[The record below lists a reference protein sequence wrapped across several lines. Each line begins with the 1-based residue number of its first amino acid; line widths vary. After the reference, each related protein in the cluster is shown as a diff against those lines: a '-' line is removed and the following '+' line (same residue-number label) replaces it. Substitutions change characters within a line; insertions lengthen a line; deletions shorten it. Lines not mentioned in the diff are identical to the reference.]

1 MRIAIGIVIAPCH
14 RICTERI
21 VIINLGAHIENPIVI
36 AAATETPRG
45 ERSHAVRGAE
55 NAIVRLGRLGLRHM
69 AHVVI
74 MIHGTRLLNA
84 AHYADEYLILQI
96 KGTIG

>member
-1 MRIAIGIVIAPCH
+1 MEFPFNGRG
-14 RICTERI
+14 
-21 VIINLGAHIENPIVI
+21 L
-36 AAATETPRG
+36 PRG
-45 ERSHAVRGAE
+45 AADLPSRGAD
-55 NAIVRLGRLGLRHM
+55 NAIVWLGRLGIRHM

-74 MIHGTRLLNA
+74 MTRTRLLNA